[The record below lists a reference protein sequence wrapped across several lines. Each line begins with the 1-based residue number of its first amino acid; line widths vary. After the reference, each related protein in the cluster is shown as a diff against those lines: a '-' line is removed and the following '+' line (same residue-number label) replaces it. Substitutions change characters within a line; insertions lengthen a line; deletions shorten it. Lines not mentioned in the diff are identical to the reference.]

1 MYKNKVRFIFC
12 CQFLTDHRCRSI
24 TIMKIFFVIFGFIL
38 VFGFTQAVP
47 TDLPTIASSED
58 EFLNDDEFLTELDL
72 KHLDKALHAIAMIGQ
87 SYMETWKQN
96 RILPRKII
104 TPRPWSLFDPFTPFW
119 NNVEGPRI
127 TSKPFKPSHFRIIG
141 WNKYSNIIK
150 PTILYVN

>member
-24 TIMKIFFVIFGFIL
+24 TIMKIFFVIFWFIL

-141 WNKYSNIIK
+141 WNKCSNIIK
-150 PTILYVN
+150 PTILLVN